1 LKSEAETLSNKL
13 VLSFQDSYQLA
24 LELETA
30 WEQSI
35 KSGSPIDVDSSLRR

>member
-1 LKSEAETLSNKL
+1 MPCSQIWAKGCMAIE
-13 VLSFQDSYQLA
+13 DSYQLA

-35 KSGSPIDVDSSLRR
+35 KSGSPIDVDSP